1 MIHAALLALA
11 LAADPASLD
20 IGSKA
25 PPVTV
30 EQWIK
35 GDKVDAFD
43 AGKVYVVEFWATW
56 CGPCV
61 ASIPH
66 LTEVQKSNPEVTVMG
81 IASSERKKKDGTD
94 TRLAGLKT
102 FVDKRGDGMG
112 YRVAFDEDRSMGK
125 AWMDAAGQDG
135 IPCTFIVGKDGM
147 IEWIGHPGEMDRPLA
162 AVLAGKWDRTK
173 AKAELE
179 AMRSMERFMGEE
191 LPALVEK
198 AQSSGDWKPL
208 MDRFAALEAASAD
221 PTGVRTLKFEVLA
234 GTGRNADAC
243 TVARQ
248 LLGAELDAQALNM
261 IGWTIAAEME
271 GDGRDLKIALEAA
284 DRAASL
290 SKDDAGILDT
300 QARVHFELGDA
311 AKALQIQKRAVTA
324 GEKAGMAERN
334 LDELRSAL
342 KRYEDATKGTKG

>member
-1 MIHAALLALA
+1 
-11 LAADPASLD
+11 
-20 IGSKA
+20 
-25 PPVTV
+25 
-30 EQWIK
+30 
-35 GDKVDAFD
+35 
-43 AGKVYVVEFWATW
+43 
-56 CGPCV
+56 
-61 ASIPH
+61 
-66 LTEVQKSNPEVTVMG
+66 
-81 IASSERKKKDGTD
+81 
-94 TRLAGLKT
+94 
-102 FVDKRGDGMG
+102 
-112 YRVAFDEDRSMGK
+112 
-125 AWMDAAGQDG
+125 
-135 IPCTFIVGKDGM
+135 M

-179 AMRSMERFMGEE
+179 AMRSMQRFMGEE
-191 LPALVEK
+191 LPALVEN
-198 AQSSGDWKPL
+198 AQSSGEWKPL

-243 TVARQ
+243 AVARQ

-311 AKALQIQKRAVTA
+311 ARALQIQKRAVTA